1 LESTNS
7 SGGAHLTLKC
17 RNNFQSS
24 IHQGG
29 FGLYIQSETSN
40 IPIQFMVNNGTT
52 NLTPLKINGNGV
64 VHVGNNTANNKMLIL
79 YDQGTADDPATAT
92 NYFGFGV
99 NSNILRYQ
107 APVAT
112 NSHRFFC
119 GSTLS
124 FTITNGAG
132 ASGSD
137 LRWKSEIE
145 NIDSN
150 DALNKVNQIQAK
162 SFKYQEC
169 EGRQY
174 GFIAQDIKPLIPEL
188 VNVDNE
194 SEENIC
200 IYIMIDLVHYIM
212 RQ

>member
-1 LESTNS
+1 
-7 SGGAHLTLKC
+7 
-17 RNNFQSS
+17 
-24 IHQGG
+24 
-29 FGLYIQSETSN
+29 
-40 IPIQFMVNNGTT
+40 
-52 NLTPLKINGNGV
+52 
-64 VHVGNNTANNKMLIL
+64 MLIL

-99 NSNILRYQ
+99 NSNMLRYQ

-112 NSHRFFC
+112 NIHRFFC

-124 FTITNGAG
+124 FTISNGAG

-145 NIDSN
+145 DIDSN
-150 DALNKVNQIQAK
+150 DAWIKVNQTQAK

-194 SEENIC
+194 SEEK
-200 IYIMIDLVHYIM
+200 YMYLHYDRFSALHHEAIKELYKIIQGLEA
-212 RQ
+212 RIVQLENK

>member
-1 LESTNS
+1 
-7 SGGAHLTLKC
+7 
-17 RNNFQSS
+17 
-24 IHQGG
+24 
-29 FGLYIQSETSN
+29 
-40 IPIQFMVNNGTT
+40 
-52 NLTPLKINGNGV
+52 
-64 VHVGNNTANNKMLIL
+64 
-79 YDQGTADDPATAT
+79 
-92 NYFGFGV
+92 
-99 NSNILRYQ
+99 LRYQ

-119 GSTLS
+119 GTTLS

-188 VNVDNE
+188 VNTDNE
-194 SEENIC
+194 SEEK
-200 IYIMIDLVHYIM
+200 YMYLHYDRFSALHHEAIKELHKIIQGLKA
-212 RQ
+212 RIEILENK

>member
-1 LESTNS
+1 M
-7 SGGAHLTLKC
+7 
-17 RNNFQSS
+17 
-24 IHQGG
+24 G
-29 FGLYIQSETSN
+29 FGI
-40 IPIQFMVNNGTT
+40 
-52 NLTPLKINGNGV
+52 
-64 VHVGNNTANNKMLIL
+64 
-79 YDQGTADDPATAT
+79 
-92 NYFGFGV
+92 
-99 NSNILRYQ
+99 NSNILKYQ
-107 APVAT
+107 VPVAT
-112 NSHRFFC
+112 NSQRFFC

-124 FTITNGAG
+124 FIITNGAG

-145 NIDSN
+145 DIDSN

-194 SEENIC
+194 SEEKYM
-200 IYIMIDLVHYIM
+200 YIHYDRFSVLHHEAIKELYKIIQGLES
-212 RQ
+212 RIAILENK